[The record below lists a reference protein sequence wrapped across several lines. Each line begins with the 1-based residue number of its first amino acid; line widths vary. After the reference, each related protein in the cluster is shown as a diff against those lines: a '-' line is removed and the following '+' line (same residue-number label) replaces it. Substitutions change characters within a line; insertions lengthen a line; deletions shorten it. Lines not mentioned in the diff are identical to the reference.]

1 VITLEVRPLQ
11 RRAFT
16 IMFEVAAHAR
26 TSSVCACPLGTS
38 PRVFRRRPH
47 RAAAL
52 LIALACG
59 GCASFSPDGGMSLV
73 NGIVAPELKSEVVK
87 SNGEDVAGGAQARGA
102 RLLGATLSADGSVR
116 IALLNN
122 KGLQASY
129 KELGIAEAGWSKQA
143 CRQIRHFR

>member
-1 VITLEVRPLQ
+1 
-11 RRAFT
+11 
-16 IMFEVAAHAR
+16 MFELQLLPGRRPFALVHQ
-26 TSSVCACPLGTS
+26 LGTS

-87 SNGEDVAGGAQARGA
+87 SNGEDVAGGAQARSA
-102 RLLGATLSADGSVR
+102 RLLGAMLSAHGSVR

-122 KGLQASY
+122 KGCRRPITSSASP
-129 KELGIAEAGWSKQA
+129 KPRWSKQA

>member
-1 VITLEVRPLQ
+1 MRIIRPAVAVCSLLSL
-11 RRAFT
+11 AFAAGCRESPT
-16 IMFEVAAHAR
+16 VPELNNVTTAAINNGLTKASVA
-26 TSSVCACPLGTS
+26 
-38 PRVFRRRPH
+38 
-47 RAAAL
+47 
-52 LIALACG
+52 
-59 GCASFSPDGGMSLV
+59 SLV